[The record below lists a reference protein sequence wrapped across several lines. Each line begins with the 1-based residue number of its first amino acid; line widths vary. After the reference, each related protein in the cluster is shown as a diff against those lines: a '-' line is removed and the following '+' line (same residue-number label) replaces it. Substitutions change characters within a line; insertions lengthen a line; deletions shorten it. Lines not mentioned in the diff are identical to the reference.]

1 MYTLIQYSFF
11 FPSLKGFYFGYIHV
25 QNQTIGS
32 IQFANNTGNKC
43 VCRFPNSSY
52 TIQNVTYYGDREIPI
67 IESFFDPGCRI
78 VNNSGVQRSGYSCS
92 VNITGINNNNGKLST
107 LIKIVVCF
115 FYSTKRRT
123 FKKIIIWFD
132 RLQHLHMCYNFFVI
146 SDVSCSNI
154 AIAPTN
160 GPTITS
166 TIDKSSEQTTSPQQ
180 TQKISTKTRS
190 TSSLRFTSSTSQ
202 NPTSDVSIKSTSKS
216 VSVFTTQSS
225 EPSKRSTNPESN
237 YVTTKS
243 VTQSTEYATHKRQ
256 TSTSNHAPTSTTIRE
271 TVVSSNQ
278 PPGSTSG
285 PEKPSLSS
293 TIKSSVEYGVSSTAQ
308 STGEHIDTTTKQKS
322 EKKSDLKR
330 EYADSNCII
339 LSSTSFFHRFAC
351 LLIKPPP
358 PSIR

>member
-1 MYTLIQYSFF
+1 MNILKNLLYSLIGCSICIIMY
-11 FPSLKGFYFGYIHV
+11 
-25 QNQTIGS
+25 
-32 IQFANNTGNKC
+32 
-43 VCRFPNSSY
+43 
-52 TIQNVTYYGDREIPI
+52 
-67 IESFFDPGCRI
+67 
-78 VNNSGVQRSGYSCS
+78 
-92 VNITGINNNNGKLST
+92 
-107 LIKIVVCF
+107 
-115 FYSTKRRT
+115 
-123 FKKIIIWFD
+123 
-132 RLQHLHMCYNFFVI
+132 YNFSVI

-166 TIDKSSEQTTSPQQ
+166 TFDKSSEQTTSPQQ

-190 TSSLRFTSSTSQ
+190 TSFLKFTSSTSQ
-202 NPTSDVSIKSTSKS
+202 NPTSDASIKSTSKS
-216 VSVFTTQSS
+216 VTLFTTQLS

-243 VTQSTEYATHKRQ
+243 VNQSTEYATHKRQ
-256 TSTSNHAPTSTTIRE
+256 TSTSYHAPTSTTIRE

-278 PPGSTSG
+278 PPVSTSG

-330 EYADSNCII
+330 EYADSNCI
-339 LSSTSFFHRFAC
+339 SSTSFFHRFAC
-351 LLIKPPP
+351 LLINTPAPFH
-358 PSIR
+358 SIYSAMFGNNKIS

>member
-1 MYTLIQYSFF
+1 MWFAFFTAPNEEHLKNVLYDLI
-11 FPSLKGFYFGYIHV
+11 GC
-25 QNQTIGS
+25 S
-32 IQFANNTGNKC
+32 ICIC
-43 VCRFPNSSY
+43 V
-52 TIQNVTYYGDREIPI
+52 I
-67 IESFFDPGCRI
+67 I
-78 VNNSGVQRSGYSCS
+78 
-92 VNITGINNNNGKLST
+92 
-107 LIKIVVCF
+107 
-115 FYSTKRRT
+115 
-123 FKKIIIWFD
+123 
-132 RLQHLHMCYNFFVI
+132 FFVI

-166 TIDKSSEQTTSPQQ
+166 TFDKSSEQTTSPQQ

-190 TSSLRFTSSTSQ
+190 TSFLKFTSSTSQ
-202 NPTSDVSIKSTSKS
+202 NPTSDASIKSTSKY

-243 VTQSTEYATHKRQ
+243 VNQSTEYATHKRQ
-256 TSTSNHAPTSTTIRE
+256 TSTSYHAPTSTTIRE

-278 PPGSTSG
+278 PPVSTSG

-308 STGEHIDTTTKQKS
+308 STGGHIDTTTKQKS

-339 LSSTSFFHRFAC
+339 LCSTSFFHRFAC
-351 LLIKPPP
+351 LLINPPPP